1 MRYSKV
7 RLQLGFGQTSDLKE
21 QQYELPHPKMRG
33 VLCQDVYKPSMI
45 IQLIQHHS
53 KCLNSW
59 TFRVHFRTSWWMA
72 YKILQMD
79 CRTSLTSNGIAVLV
93 VCVLETPS
101 IWLRQIDALCKPMET
116 SFSFNQGRYCWQ
128 GHGWACW
135 THFGLPQCMNRV
147 CNNYKSTTSG
157 VTFFFESWPCS
168 ALPLGSLPLV
178 LPLKFLVR
186 GTQHCHLH
194 CRQVWNVF
202 RIVVTCKYLQHFGH
216 ERIVNRNAVV
226 MPINGSPSPSSNVFQ
241 AAKMDGFYD
250 FLHPLHTCTKERL
263 YKCLQYSQDLPL
275 PRCISGSTLRTCIY
289 SSSVMLGCGQWDMR
303 GSGRR
308 TRIWAVQGM

>member
-1 MRYSKV
+1 MYEQG
-7 RLQLGFGQTSDLKE
+7 LQ
-21 QQYELPHPKMRG
+21 
-33 VLCQDVYKPSMI
+33 
-45 IQLIQHHS
+45 QL
-53 KCLNSW
+53 
-59 TFRVHFRTSWWMA
+59 
-72 YKILQMD
+72 
-79 CRTSLTSNGIAVLV
+79 
-93 VCVLETPS
+93 
-101 IWLRQIDALCKPMET
+101 QINY
-116 SFSFNQGRYCWQ
+116 FW
-128 GHGWACW
+128 
-135 THFGLPQCMNRV
+135 
-147 CNNYKSTTSG
+147 CN
-157 VTFFFESWPCS
+157 VFFESWPCS